1 MAARRSAP
9 ESPAQLGKRPW
20 LKTIRNTVTE
30 FKQDELTD
38 SAAALTYYGVLSLF
52 PALIALVSIA
62 GLVFDRRTITSFLTT
77 VIGQLGPSSAVD
89 TFKGP
94 ITQATSSQ
102 GAAGVLLVVGIAAA
116 LWSAS
121 GYVGAFMRASNHIYE
136 VREGRPFYKAR
147 PLQILVT
154 LIELVL
160 LAMVVIALVL
170 TGPLADAV
178 GKGLGIGSAAV
189 TIWQI
194 AKWPVL
200 LVAVMAMLAIL
211 YYSSPNARVRGFKW
225 VSAGSVLAV
234 VVWVIASAGFAFY
247 VGNFGS
253 YNKTYGSL
261 GGVIVFLVWMWISNV
276 AILLGA
282 ELNAETERTREMIEG
297 TPGADEELKLD
308 ERDEPKPEP
317 KAANPVT

>member
-1 MAARRSAP
+1 MAPRRRAP
-9 ESPAQLGKRPW
+9 DTPAQLGKRSW
-20 LKTIRNTVTE
+20 LKTLRNTVTE
-30 FKQDELTD
+30 FQQDELTD
-38 SAAALTYYGVLSLF
+38 SAAALTYYGILSLF

-62 GLVFDRRTITSFLTT
+62 GLVFSKATITNFLTT
-77 VIGQLGPSSAVD
+77 VIGQLGPASAVD

-94 ITQATSSQ
+94 ITQVTSSH
-102 GAAGVLLVVGIAAA
+102 GAAGVMLVVGIAAA

-121 GYVGAFMRASNHIYE
+121 GYVGGFMRASNHIYE
-136 VREGRPFYKAR
+136 VREGRPFYKSR

-154 LIELVL
+154 LIELLL
-160 LAMVVIALVL
+160 LALVVIAVVV
-170 TGPLADAV
+170 TGPIADAV
-178 GKGLGIGSAAV
+178 GKALGIGSAAV
-189 TIWQI
+189 SIWQI

-225 VSAGSVLAV
+225 VSAGSALAV
-234 VVWVIASAGFAFY
+234 VVWVIASVGFAFY

-261 GGVIVFLVWMWISNV
+261 GGVVVFLVWMWISNV

-282 ELNAETERTREMIEG
+282 ELNAETERTREMLEG
-297 TPGADEELKLD
+297 TPGADTELKLD

-317 KAANPVT
+317 KAANPVS

>member
-1 MAARRSAP
+1 MAPRRRAP
-9 ESPAQLGKRPW
+9 DTPAQLGKRSW
-20 LKTIRNTVTE
+20 LKTLRNTVTE
-30 FKQDELTD
+30 FQQDELTD
-38 SAAALTYYGVLSLF
+38 SAAALTYYGILSLF

-62 GLVFDRRTITSFLTT
+62 GLVFSKATITNFLTT
-77 VIGQLGPSSAVD
+77 VIGQLGPASAVD

-94 ITQATSSQ
+94 ITQVTSSH
-102 GAAGVLLVVGIAAA
+102 GAAGVMLVVGIAAA

-121 GYVGAFMRASNHIYE
+121 GYVGGFMRASNHIYE
-136 VREGRPFYKAR
+136 VREGRPFYKSR

-154 LIELVL
+154 LIELLL
-160 LAMVVIALVL
+160 LALVVIAVVV
-170 TGPLADAV
+170 TGPIADAV
-178 GKGLGIGSAAV
+178 GKALGIGSAAV
-189 TIWQI
+189 SIWQI

-225 VSAGSVLAV
+225 VSAGSALAV
-234 VVWVIASAGFAFY
+234 VVWVIASVGFAFY

-261 GGVIVFLVWMWISNV
+261 GGVVVFLVWMWISNV

-282 ELNAETERTREMIEG
+282 ELNAETERTREMLAG
-297 TPGADEELKLD
+297 TPGADTELKLD

-317 KAANPVT
+317 KAANPVS

>member
-1 MAARRSAP
+1 MAPRRAP
-9 ESPAQLGKRPW
+9 DSPADMGKRSW
-20 LKTIRNTVTE
+20 LKTVRNTVTE

-38 SAAALTYYGVLSLF
+38 SAAALTYYGILSLF

-62 GLVFDRRTITSFLTT
+62 GLVFDKATITRFLTT
-77 VIGQLGPSSAVD
+77 VIGQLGPTSAVD

-94 ITQATSSQ
+94 ITEVTTSN
-102 GAAGVLLVVGIAAA
+102 GAVGVMLIVGIGAA

-121 GYVGAFMRASNHIYE
+121 GYVGGFMRASNHIYE
-136 VREGRPFYKAR
+136 VREGRPFYKSR

-154 LIELVL
+154 LVELLL
-160 LAMVVIALVL
+160 LAVVVVGVTV
-170 TGPLADAV
+170 TGPVADAV
-178 GKGLGIGSAAV
+178 GKALGVGSAAV
-189 TIWQI
+189 TVWQI

-200 LVAVMAMLAIL
+200 LVAVMVMLAIL
-211 YYSSPNARVRGFKW
+211 YYSAPNARVKGFKW

-234 VVWVIASAGFAFY
+234 VVWVIASVGFAFY

-261 GGVIVFLVWMWISNV
+261 GGVVVFLVWMWISNV

-282 ELNAETERTREMIEG
+282 ELNAEMERTREMLAG
-297 TPGADEELKLD
+297 TPGADSELKLD

-317 KAANPVT
+317 KAANPVSG

>member
-1 MAARRSAP
+1 
-9 ESPAQLGKRPW
+9 
-20 LKTIRNTVTE
+20 
-30 FKQDELTD
+30 
-38 SAAALTYYGVLSLF
+38 
-52 PALIALVSIA
+52 
-62 GLVFDRRTITSFLTT
+62 LTT

-94 ITQATSSQ
+94 ITQATSQ

-160 LAMVVIALVL
+160 LALVVIALVL

-200 LVAVMAMLAIL
+200 LVAVMVMLAIL

-234 VVWVIASAGFAFY
+234 VVWVIASVGFAFY
-247 VGNFGS
+247 VANFGS

-282 ELNAETERTREMIEG
+282 ELNAETERTREMIAG

-308 ERDEPKPEP
+308 ERAEPKPEP
-317 KAANPVT
+317 KAANPVS

>member
-1 MAARRSAP
+1 MAPRKRAP
-9 ESPAQLGKRPW
+9 ESPAKLGKRSW
-20 LKTIRNTVTE
+20 LKTLRNTVTE

-62 GLVFDRRTITSFLTT
+62 GLVFDRRTITGFLTT

-94 ITQATSSQ
+94 ITQATSQ

-160 LAMVVIALVL
+160 LALVVIALVL

-200 LVAVMAMLAIL
+200 LVAVMVMLAIL

-234 VVWVIASAGFAFY
+234 VVWVIASVGFAFY
-247 VGNFGS
+247 VANFGS

-282 ELNAETERTREMIEG
+282 ELNAETERTREMIAG

-308 ERDEPKPEP
+308 ERAEPKPEP
-317 KAANPVT
+317 KAANPVS

>member
-1 MAARRSAP
+1 MAADERAP
-9 ESPAQLGKRPW
+9 DTPAELGKRPW
-20 LKTIRNTVTE
+20 LKTLRNTVTE

-38 SAAALTYYGVLSLF
+38 SAAALTYYGILSLF

-62 GLVFDRRTITSFLTT
+62 GLVFNRATITGFLTT

-94 ITQATSSQ
+94 ITQVTSSP
-102 GAAGVLLVVGIAAA
+102 GAAGIMLIVGIGAA

-121 GYVGAFMRASNHIYE
+121 GYVGGFMRASNHIYE

-160 LAMVVIALVL
+160 LALVVIALVL
-170 TGPLADAV
+170 TGPLANAV
-178 GKGLGIGSAAV
+178 GKGLGIGGTAV
-189 TIWQI
+189 TVWQI

-200 LVAVMAMLAIL
+200 LVAVMVMLAIL
-211 YYSSPNARVRGFKW
+211 YYSAPNARVKGFKW

-282 ELNAETERTREMIEG
+282 ELNAETERTREMLAG

-317 KAANPVT
+317 KAANPVS